1 MGPGMEKTTC
11 AIAGGGP
18 AGLMLGLLLARAGVE
33 VVVLEKHGDFLRDFR
48 GDTVHPSTLEILD
61 ELGLGRRFAELPQ
74 HKAERMTAV
83 TDDEELVVADLTR
96 LRGRHR
102 AIAFVPQWDFLDLL
116 ADEARRYPNFT
127 LRMNCEVLEF
137 TGSGLRY
144 KDKGQVTAAKRGS
157 PDLSSGGPGGR
168 PPDEQ
173 GAEHVLEAVLSVAA
187 DGRRSVLRRGLPLR
201 EFGAPMDV
209 GWFRMPREPS
219 DRVDP
224 FLRVGGG
231 GRLMVAI
238 DRETYWQMGYV
249 VPKDSPAGDR
259 AAVGAAV
266 AELVPWLADRVGEM
280 GEISTLRVQVNRLRR
295 WYRPGLLCVGDAAHA
310 MSPVLGVGINL
321 AVQDAVAAANLLWE
335 PLVKGRVSTAD
346 LAAVQRRRM
355 PATVAIQSLQLLVQR
370 RLIAPALAGRFST
383 APLKALSRLGP
394 LTRPMVTLLAHGVR
408 PEHVRVPERA

>member
-1 MGPGMEKTTC
+1 MEKTTC

-61 ELGLGRRFAELPQ
+61 ELGLGHRFAGLPQ
-74 HKAERMTAV
+74 RRAERMTAV
-83 TDDEELVVADLTR
+83 TDQEELLVADLTR

-102 AIAFVPQWDFLDLL
+102 YIAFVPQWDFLDLL

-127 LRMNCEVLEF
+127 LRMNCEVLGF

-144 KDKGQVTAAKRGS
+144 R
-157 PDLSSGGPGGR
+157 
-168 PPDEQ
+168 DEQ
-173 GAEHVLEAVLSVAA
+173 GEEHVLEAVLSVAA
-187 DGRRSVLRRGLPLR
+187 DGRRSVLREGLPLR

-209 GWFRMPREPS
+209 GWFRMPRLAS
-219 DRVDP
+219 DRTGP

-238 DRETYWQMGYV
+238 DRDAYWQMGYV

-259 AAVGAAV
+259 EAVGAAV
-266 AELVPWLADRVGEM
+266 AELVPWMAGRVGEM
-280 GEISTLRVQVNRLRR
+280 GEVSTLRVQVNRLRR

-335 PLVKGRVSTAD
+335 PLSRGRVATAD
-346 LAAVQRRRM
+346 LAAVQRRRT

-370 RLIAPALAGRFST
+370 RLIAPALAGRFSA
-383 APLKALSRLGP
+383 APLRAMSRLGP
-394 LTRPMVTLLAHGVR
+394 LTRPVVTLLAHGVR
-408 PEHVRVPERA
+408 PEHVRVPERR